1 VILKFLVPSF
11 FVFAM
16 PVFATASNIYSKYYN
31 NDEFSFDGRRF
42 NGISDE
48 IVPTATYDHTDP
60 DHKFLRSETKD
71 GKYGFDW
78 RHEFVSADKNIK
90 KERISRLTEVSSS
103 GIGDNRIV
111 TASTATFYDNNKL
124 RARTVCTGDVS
135 EQIHCVTATQKS
147 CLGVMEKY
155 KEVTVASKEKS
166 ALLSKD
172 PAENEKNIKTCQ
184 NLMQG
189 YADIAGASSKYMK
202 KAQGYNDVV
211 QVDSEAIQDQAD
223 LIFGKKKMIISNINA
238 NPAKLGDI
246 TAVSKQAQASAR
258 LLSSPTGIELVHKLI
273 QACRQS
279 QKDFDTSRLDGEAAK
294 AASGNAKPS
303 TGTD

>member
-1 VILKFLVPSF
+1 VILKFFVPSF

-16 PVFATASNIYSKYYN
+16 PVFATASNIYNKYYN

-42 NGISDE
+42 NGISNE
-48 IVPTATYDHTDP
+48 IVPTATYEHIDP
-60 DHKFLRSETKD
+60 DHKFLRYETKNS
-71 GKYGFDW
+71 KYGFDW
-78 RHEFVSADKNIK
+78 KHEFVSADKNK
-90 KERISRLTEVSSS
+90 VKERISRLTEVSSS
-103 GIGDNRIV
+103 GIGDNRVV
-111 TASTATFYDNNKL
+111 TASTATFYNNNKL
-124 RARTVCTGDVS
+124 RARTVCSGDVS

-155 KEVTVASKEKS
+155 KEVTQASKEKS
-166 ALLSKD
+166 ALLSND

-189 YADIAGASSKYMK
+189 YAEVAGASSKYMK
-202 KAQGYNDVV
+202 THHGYDEVAR
-211 QVDSEAIQDQAD
+211 VDSEAIQNQAD
-223 LIFGKKKMIISNINA
+223 LVFGKKKVLFSNINA

-246 TAVSKQAQASAR
+246 TAVSRQAQASAR
-258 LLSSPTGIELVHKLI
+258 LLSSPTGIELVHKLV

-279 QKDFDTSRLDGEAAK
+279 QQDFDTSRLDGEAAK
-294 AASGNAKPS
+294 GATGNAKTS